1 MTTLKE
7 KLQEVKSRRIEAE
20 KQVYLEAIEK
30 FLNFNVNEALI
41 ENRER
46 AEKSLKKDKII
57 ASIGLSIVG
66 ALGYFMVGACV
77 ANPLSAVVIAPIAV
91 FGTGLLLETEEN
103 GKGFISLVTK
113 LFKNTDQE
121 NNSMIKNQIKE
132 LEKNIDN
139 NKVKTKTTMKD
150 YFKASKLLIQETFSE
165 SEKIKIQKQISGD
178 DAKIY
183 YNYVLNNISRIRGNN
198 NNNNNDNKIENKFGL
213 K

>member
-20 KQVYLEAIEK
+20 EQVYLEAIKK

-57 ASIGLSIVG
+57 ASIGLSTVG

-150 YFKASKLLIQETFSE
+150 YFNASKLLIKEKFSE
-165 SEKIKIQKQISGD
+165 TKINIQKQISGD

-198 NNNNNDNKIENKFGL
+198 DNNNDNKIEKKFGL